1 MLIKPTATARTR
13 RRIILP
19 AALISFVLLT
29 AALSGC
35 GALNLGGAKAT
46 ATPDAATI
54 LQRAATASYKD
65 ATFSLTVS
73 TTIAGTM
80 TNGTGSGAL
89 TKSPERA
96 KITLNIPF
104 TLEGTTSNV
113 TFDIVVDK
121 ATDSTYTRITGL
133 PSVGGI
139 PLGSDKWTKTSTS
152 AAAGSSPV
160 DVSSLI
166 DVDKMKDAQLIGVET
181 LGGVQVYHLQSKGS
195 SATAT
200 ADATPTTAD
209 TMIDIYV
216 RTDNYRVQKISS
228 HSTGDTAADTALTFT
243 AYDTGVTIDLPQV

>member
-19 AALISFVLLT
+19 ATLIAVVLLT

-73 TTIAGTM
+73 TVVLGTT

-113 TFDIVVDK
+113 TFDIIVDK

-139 PLGSDKWTKTSTS
+139 SLGSDQWTKTSTS

-166 DVDKMKDAQLIGVET
+166 DVDKMKDAKMIGVET
-181 LGGVQVYHLQSKGS
+181 PDGIQVYHLQSTGS
-195 SATAT
+195 SATT
-200 ADATPTTAD
+200 TTDATPVTAD
-209 TMIDIYV
+209 TTTDIYI
-216 RTDNYRVQKISS
+216 RTDNYRVQKITAHTAGTTPS
-228 HSTGDTAADTALTFT
+228 DTTLAFT

>member
-1 MLIKPTATARTR
+1 LYE
-13 RRIILP
+13 
-19 AALISFVLLT
+19 
-29 AALSGC
+29 C
-35 GALNLGGAKAT
+35 GAPNPGAKTT

-54 LQRAATASYKD
+54 LQRAAAATYKD
-65 ATFSLTVS
+65 ATFTLTFSSVVLG
-73 TTIAGTM
+73 TT

-96 KITLNIPF
+96 KITLSIPF

-139 PLGSDKWTKTSTS
+139 SLGSDQWTKTSTS

-166 DVDKMKDAQLIGVET
+166 DVDKMKDAKLTGVET
-181 LGGVQVYHLQSKGS
+181 LDGAQFYHLQSTGS
-195 SATAT
+195 SAT
-200 ADATPTTAD
+200 ADATPPTAD
-209 TMIDIYV
+209 TTTDIYI
-216 RTDNYRVQKISS
+216 RMDNYRVQKITAHTAGTTPS
-228 HSTGDTAADTALTFT
+228 DTTLAFT
-243 AYDTGVTIDLPQV
+243 VYDTGVTIDLPQV

>member
-1 MLIKPTATARTR
+1 MLVKPIAIARTR

-19 AALISFVLLT
+19 SALIAFVLL
-29 AALSGC
+29 AIGLVGC
-35 GALNLGGAKAT
+35 GAPNLGAKAT

-54 LQRAATASYKD
+54 LQRAATATYKD
-65 ATFSLTVS
+65 ATFTLTFS
-73 TTIAGTM
+73 SAILGTT

-96 KITLNIPF
+96 KITLSVPF

-139 PLGSDKWTKTSTS
+139 SLGSDQWTKTSTS

-166 DVDKMKDAQLIGVET
+166 DVDKMKDAKLIGVET
-181 LGGVQVYHLQSKGS
+181 LDGVQVYHLRSTGS

-209 TMIDIYV
+209 TTTDIYI
-216 RTDNYRVQKISS
+216 RTDNYRVQKITAHTAGTTPS
-228 HSTGDTAADTALTFT
+228 DTTLAFT